1 MLSYSSRVRCDLLPI
16 CNEALSIKLVSYIL
30 YLSINEL
37 KIYLILSMIELF
49 PFDNIIS
56 IISQEKF

>member
-1 MLSYSSRVRCDLLPI
+1 MLSYSSWVRCDLLPI
-16 CNEALSIKLVSYIL
+16 NEALSIQLVSYIL

-49 PFDNIIS
+49 PFDNIIR